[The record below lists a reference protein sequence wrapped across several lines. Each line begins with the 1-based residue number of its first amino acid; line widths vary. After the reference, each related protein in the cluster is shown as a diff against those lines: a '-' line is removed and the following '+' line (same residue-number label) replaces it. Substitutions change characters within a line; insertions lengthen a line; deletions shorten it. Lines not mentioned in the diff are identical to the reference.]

1 MVKRLTMAQHKFKT
15 ILIGHGEMNAAALKP
30 PFDVPK
36 VFGRKGRV
44 PVKGTING
52 FPFRSSLMNMGDG
65 HMMAVNAEMR
75 AGAKCKAGD
84 SVDVVIELDEEE
96 RKVEVPPYLRK
107 IISADAKTKE
117 AWSKLSFTHQ
127 KEYVR
132 AIEDAKKPETRER
145 RIQAMMEALRSKTRK
160 K

>member
-1 MVKRLTMAQHKFKT
+1 MTQRKFRVKLLGQA
-15 ILIGHGEMNAAALKP
+15 ESEVAALKP
-30 PFDVPK
+30 PFDVVA
-36 VFGRKGRV
+36 VFERQGRV

-65 HMMAVNAEMR
+65 HMMVVNAQLR

-84 SVDVVIELDEEE
+84 TVAVLMELDEDK
-96 RKVEVPPYLRK
+96 RTVGVPAYLKK
-107 IISADAKTKE
+107 IIDCDPKARE
-117 AWSKLSFTHQ
+117 FWPKLSFTHQ

-132 AIEDAKKPETRER
+132 EIEGAKKIETRDKR
-145 RIQAMMEALRSKTRK
+145 VAAMMNALRKGQRK